1 MVSNA
6 SYFSSLSVQ
15 SSMSHSSWLM
25 DSTCGNHMTP
35 HSSLFSQLE
44 STPHPFNICIAN
56 GFTMFGYNICSI
68 STSNLSVLRVFNV
81 PNVSYKLFSVK
92 QLAELSYRII
102 FNYSMCIVQDPRT
115 GQEFRTSPR
124 IGRMFPMDNL
134 RLPPVT
140 PVSVAAV
147 AAIASSIPS
156 LAIWHARL
164 GHTSSSRV
172 QHLAFRGLLG
182 SMSKENFDCVSCQLG
197 KQPTLPFNT
206 SESMSTDVFDLIHF
220 DVWGLPL
227 SLILVDLDILLSL
240 LMIILAIVGFFI

>member
-1 MVSNA
+1 
-6 SYFSSLSVQ
+6 
-15 SSMSHSSWLM
+15 
-25 DSTCGNHMTP
+25 
-35 HSSLFSQLE
+35 
-44 STPHPFNICIAN
+44 
-56 GFTMFGYNICSI
+56 
-68 STSNLSVLRVFNV
+68 
-81 PNVSYKLFSVK
+81 
-92 QLAELSYRII
+92 
-102 FNYSMCIVQDPRT
+102 
-115 GQEFRTSPR
+115 
-124 IGRMFPMDNL
+124 MDNL

-140 PVSVAAV
+140 PVSVAAI

-182 SMSKENFDCVSCQLG
+182 LMSKENFDCVSCQLG

-206 SESMSTDVFDLIHF
+206 SESMSTNVFDLIHF
-220 DVWGLPL
+220 EVWGFPL